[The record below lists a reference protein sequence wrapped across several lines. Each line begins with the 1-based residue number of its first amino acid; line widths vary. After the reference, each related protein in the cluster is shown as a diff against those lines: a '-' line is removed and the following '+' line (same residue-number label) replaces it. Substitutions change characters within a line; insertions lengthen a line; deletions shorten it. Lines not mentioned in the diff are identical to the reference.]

1 MQLLN
6 IILLSILLPAL
17 SISGISIQD
26 SGRNYVSESVVSV
39 LGVASASQV
48 AAQPYRFNAKE
59 DQSFTGV
66 PLLDY
71 GARFYNPTIARWTT
85 MDPLAEKY
93 YSVSPYAFCNNNP
106 VNLVDP
112 DGMDWYSYVETNEDG
127 AQNLKYAWTN
137 ATSQEELEDSGVS
150 GTYLGQAVVI
160 FEGAMDE
167 KLDEMGKLT
176 GVNAKP
182 ATVTIWGINGPD
194 DVSSYLGLS
203 VSSDPSQYS
212 MIQAG
217 EYKLFHQQMATSV
230 YGRGSLTY
238 RISDFNGNLKISPA
252 GGVNKYN
259 GKTYMEGIFLHRTDL
274 DGTARKSSKGCLV
287 IDGRSWKN
295 VEKQLYKSTNIYL
308 KLSRL

>member
-59 DQSFTGV
+59 DQSFTCV

-71 GARFYNPTIARWTT
+71 GARFYNPTLARWTT
-85 MDPLAEKY
+85 PDPLAEKY
-93 YSVSPYAFCNNNP
+93 YSISPYAFCGNNP
-106 VNLVDP
+106 IKYVDP
-112 DGMDWYSYVETNEDG
+112 DGNDWYSYVE
-127 AQNLKYAWTN
+127 TN
-137 ATSQEELEDSGVS
+137 ATSQEELEDSCVT

-167 KLDEMGKLT
+167 TLDEMGKLT
-176 GVNAKP
+176 GENAKP
-182 ATVTIWGINGPD
+182 ATVTIGGINGPD

-203 VSSDPSQYS
+203 VSSDPCQYS
-212 MIQAG
+212 MIQTG
-217 EYKLFHQQMATSV
+217 ENKL
-230 YGRGSLTY
+230 
-238 RISDFNGNLKISPA
+238 
-252 GGVNKYN
+252 
-259 GKTYMEGIFLHRTDL
+259 
-274 DGTARKSSKGCLV
+274 
-287 IDGRSWKN
+287 
-295 VEKQLYKSTNIYL
+295 
-308 KLSRL
+308 